1 MDSKASKKT
10 STAPPTMGNKK
21 AKKSSS
27 TVSAKEPQMYA
38 VKDAFHKTAYTKK
51 LNSHVDLPLIE
62 RAKLEGGAAQTLR
75 DAERRNP
82 KKTIGNREGFFDA
95 AIPSAAEADKKKKG
109 DKKRLV
115 GFGIREAAAEDEE
128 NAFAAE
134 THYRNGKRRG
144 VESIMH
150 TSGGGRAGRGRGRG
164 CGRGRG
170 GGRGRGRR

>member
-1 MDSKASKKT
+1 MGVTTGGSMKYRCCPTGKKIHIDSDQAVTCKNIDC
-10 STAPPTMGNKK
+10 PP
-21 AKKSSS
+21 
-27 TVSAKEPQMYA
+27 
-38 VKDAFHKTAYTKK
+38 YTKK

-95 AIPSAAEADKKKKG
+95 AIPSAADKKKKG

-164 CGRGRG
+164 
-170 GGRGRGRR
+170 GGRGKFWRL